1 VLVYERIA
9 RDGRRVIAALN
20 FTPVP
25 RHNQRIGAPGP
36 GVWHEILN
44 TDAAEFG
51 GSGQG
56 NFGGVEAAPVRAHGR
71 ELSINVTLPPLGA
84 VWFRA

>member
-1 VLVYERIA
+1 V
-9 RDGRRVIAALN
+9 
-20 FTPVP
+20 T
-25 RHNQRIGAPGP
+25 APGL
-36 GVWHEILN
+36 WHEILN

-56 NFGGVEAAPVRAHGR
+56 NFGAAEAGPVRAHGR
-71 ELSINVTLPPLGA
+71 ELSMHVTLPPLGA